1 MTQSRLVHI
10 FALLGI
16 TCLSALAAGCGR
28 AGTSGDGKDP
38 LRAEIRKLHGP
49 ARQEALAFARIL
61 NLRPSMAHDY
71 SSESGEYCLNS
82 GAHVMTHFSSRP
94 QETNEDIV
102 YFVDAAPL
110 VAHGLRLEEFPALD
124 PELGAMRSNIWY
136 RYEGEGLEPHHG
148 RERPEHTWLMLAV
161 DIL

>member
-1 MTQSRLVHI
+1 
-10 FALLGI
+10 
-16 TCLSALAAGCGR
+16 
-28 AGTSGDGKDP
+28 
-38 LRAEIRKLHGP
+38 
-49 ARQEALAFARIL
+49 
-61 NLRPSMAHDY
+61 MAHDY

-94 QETNEDIV
+94 QETNEDII